1 MASLY
6 SISSVARDEG
16 ISEEGRV
23 TDEQPSKTPAFT
35 PHALRGRVLAEVHAR
50 PFVPMEGAKRILHF
64 AFTTDPPAAAKA
76 REALKP
82 FAWIAPTQLRRLMRS
97 STGSNCFPPSCAGSI
112 TASS

>member
-23 TDEQPSKTPAFT
+23 TDEQTSKTPAFT

-50 PFVPMEGAKRILHF
+50 PSLDQATLAGHV
-64 AFTTDPPAAAKA
+64 
-76 REALKP
+76 ALDR
-82 FAWIAPTQLRRLMRS
+82 T
-97 STGSNCFPPSCAGSI
+97 
-112 TASS
+112 TASGVVLSLIHI